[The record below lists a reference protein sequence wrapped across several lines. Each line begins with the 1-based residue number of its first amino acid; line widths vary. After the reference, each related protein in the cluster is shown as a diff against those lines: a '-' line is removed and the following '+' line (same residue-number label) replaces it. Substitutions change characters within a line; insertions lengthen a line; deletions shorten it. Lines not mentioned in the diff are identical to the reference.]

1 MLVRGE
7 IDLFGNVSY
16 TPERVE
22 LVEFSAYPQGKDTYR
37 MYTSKNRT
45 DLATGDIQKI
55 NGCRIG
61 VTEGSYQAG
70 ASGGLAFNAEEKEW
84 LEAHDSTIRLGYFDD
99 NLPFTGEEKGEL
111 TGILAAVLET
121 LEREYGI
128 RVEAVPYGGMK
139 QMEKALHKH
148 KTDAAGSVIRDFC
161 LTEQDDL
168 VLTDSIVETTP
179 VIIYKGDPADDRT
192 SGRRCDP
199 HCRHDG

>member
-1 MLVRGE
+1 M
-7 IDLFGNVSY
+7 
-16 TPERVE
+16 
-22 LVEFSAYPQGKDTYR
+22 
-37 MYTSKNRT
+37 
-45 DLATGDIQKI
+45 
-55 NGCRIG
+55 
-61 VTEGSYQAG
+61 
-70 ASGGLAFNAEEKEW
+70 
-84 LEAHDSTIRLGYFDD
+84 GYFAD

>member
-70 ASGGLAFNAEEKEW
+70 LLAGWPLTQRKRSGWRL
-84 LEAHDSTIRLGYFDD
+84 TIVPFVWVILLTICRL
-99 NLPFTGEEKGEL
+99 
-111 TGILAAVLET
+111 
-121 LEREYGI
+121 
-128 RVEAVPYGGMK
+128 
-139 QMEKALHKH
+139 
-148 KTDAAGSVIRDFC
+148 
-161 LTEQDDL
+161 
-168 VLTDSIVETTP
+168 P
-179 VIIYKGDPADDRT
+179 VRKRAN
-192 SGRRCDP
+192 
-199 HCRHDG
+199 